1 MTQPATAVAAPSQ
14 GTAAQTARLHDSA
27 NQFEAFLLS
36 EMLKCMQMPEDED
49 EDQSGS
55 ALSEMAGQQFAQALA
70 ASGGLGISKL
80 VLKQLAPVS

>member
-1 MTQPATAVAAPSQ
+1 MTALAPVAPSAGHAATAQNAKLA
-14 GTAAQTARLHDSA
+14 DSA

-36 EMLKCMQMPEDED
+36 EMLKSMETPGDS

-70 ASGGLGISKL
+70 ASGGLGISRI
-80 VLKQLAPVS
+80 VLKQLAPAK